1 VGGSS
6 QQLGTVLRRQV
17 ESQHHD
23 RAQVQAAVGH
33 SAKDRR
39 ETGRCPCGVD
49 TLERRLFGELELMD
63 TIRVHRR
70 MRRRHVELSRVELGN
85 VREEN
90 CGAGAIACYGRGEV
104 ARQGGVGNVGQRVLA
119 HVR

>member
-1 VGGSS
+1 MGGSS

-39 ETGRCPCGVD
+39 ETARCPCGVD

-63 TIRVHRR
+63 AVREHRR
-70 MRRRHVELSRVELGN
+70 MRRRRVELAGVELSN
-85 VREEN
+85 MREQI
-90 CGAGAIACYGRGEV
+90 CRAGAIERHGRSEV
-104 ARQGGVGNVGQRVLA
+104 ASQGRVGNLGQRVLT